1 MSELVDVTNEL
12 RQGLEFKPKVS
23 LYEVTEED
31 FEAIE
36 IISLGASDRKKIKA
50 KAEKSAE
57 ETRQGL
63 TGTFADQAAEVEFR
77 RCLIY
82 WAVVYGLAIDEKPAY
97 QYVNREDGVR
107 LDINHMI
114 NYVEYR
120 LGLEDQAFEELG
132 LEIIRLSK
140 LDGLLKKSEQGFEL

>member
-1 MSELVDVTNEL
+1 MEELIDVTNEL

-23 LYEVTEED
+23 LFETTQSD

-36 IISLGASDRKKIKA
+36 VISLGASDRKKIQS

-63 TGTFADQAAEVEFR
+63 SGDFADQAAEVEFK

-97 QYVNREDGVR
+97 QFVDRDNGIR

-120 LGLEDQAFEELG
+120 LGLEDKAFEELG

-140 LDGLLKKSEQGFEL
+140 LDGLLKKEQGFEL

>member
-1 MSELVDVTNEL
+1 MEELIDVTNEL
-12 RQGLEFKPKVS
+12 RQGKEFKPVVALFEPS
-23 LYEVTEED
+23 EQD
-31 FEAIE
+31 FEQIE
-36 IISLGASDRKKIKA
+36 VISLGASDRKKIKS

-57 ETRQGL
+57 QTRQGL
-63 TGTFADQAAEVEFR
+63 SGDFADQAAEQEFK

-82 WAVVYGLAIDEKPAY
+82 WAVVYGLAVDEKPAY
-97 QYVNREDGVR
+97 QYVNRESGVR

-114 NYVEYR
+114 SYVEYR

-140 LDGLLKKSEQGFEL
+140 LDGLLKKEQDFEL

>member
-1 MSELVDVTNEL
+1 MQELIDVTNEL
-12 RQGLEFKPKVS
+12 RQGLEFKPKVA
-23 LYEVTEED
+23 LFETTEED

-36 IISLGASDRKKIKA
+36 VISLGASDRKKVKS

-63 TGTFADQAAEVEFR
+63 SGEFADQAAEVEYR

-82 WAVVYGLAIDEKPAY
+82 WSVVYGLAIDEKPAY
-97 QYVNREDGVR
+97 QYVNRENGIR
-107 LDINHMI
+107 LDINYMT

-120 LGLEDQAFEELG
+120 LGLEDKAFEELG

-140 LDGLLKKSEQGFEL
+140 LDGLLEKKEQGFEL

>member
-1 MSELVDVTNEL
+1 MEELIDVTTEL
-12 RQGLEFKPKVS
+12 RQGLEFKPKVA
-23 LYEVTEED
+23 LFETTQKD

-36 IISLGASDRKKIKA
+36 VISLGASDRKKVKS

-63 TGTFADQAAEVEFR
+63 SGEFADQAAEVEFR

-97 QYVNREDGVR
+97 RFYDRENNVR

-140 LDGLLKKSEQGFEL
+140 LDGLLAKPEQGFEL